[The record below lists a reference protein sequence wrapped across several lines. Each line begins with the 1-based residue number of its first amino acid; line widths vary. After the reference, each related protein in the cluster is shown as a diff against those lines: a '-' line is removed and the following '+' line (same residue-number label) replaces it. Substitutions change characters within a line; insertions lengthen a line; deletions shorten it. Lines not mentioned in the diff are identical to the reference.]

1 MKHLNENSMKKCF
14 LLMAGI
20 ILLVFAACQS
30 DELANGGRN
39 GEVAAS
45 FSVQLPGNGN
55 DAVTRAA
62 TAGDGTS
69 VNRCIMEI
77 YLNDELY
84 SRQIGAIQPDGLTAG
99 FDVRLVTS
107 QTYKF
112 VFWADHVESVEG
124 EAIKTDLHYNTADL
138 RNISMKGDYNGSSKD
153 DTRDA
158 FFASLEKLVTNAF
171 SESVELTRPFGQLN
185 IKTEDLASIPDNQK
199 EAFVPVTAGLSFK
212 NLYTGFN
219 AATGNLLGEPTAVAY
234 KAASDVV
241 DANGNLTVDYL
252 FAPNTAGG
260 QHLVNMTLAVYNA
273 AGGQI
278 TTKDLNNI
286 PVQRNYKTNVTG
298 NLLTV
303 DSKVN
308 VTVAPAFSS
317 PALSETVIEVAS
329 VSEVAEALKTNTNVV
344 VTEAPKEAATISLPK
359 YESGD
364 VAVSITLP
372 ETSNDITINYTKET
386 GGESKNAPKELNI
399 TAPSA
404 SKIIIDASESTVTL
418 NGQSYTAVEAT
429 TADNTLIVESSVTIG
444 TLTLKKGN
452 VKLYGKITTSVS
464 KDTGWSG
471 TIIRCL
477 DNQQS
482 YDNLIA
488 DNVSGYTSILIEREA
503 SFDASKASANASAT
517 VGKPM
522 KIAANATIAHLKM
535 HVDQAAVSP
544 IEIIDGAANVVFD
557 DLTVSS
563 TNEQSLVKVVG
574 TGQKV
579 TIRNGSLLLT
589 SGKSNQSGFNI
600 QNGGHENTITALLE
614 DTYIGFGATKVNVD
628 KSQDYTYTDEK
639 KNDFTK
645 SAWSRAITVGYNSAK
660 AYDGTAVTNLT
671 VNRCVFEG
679 VYYVINTLH
688 NVSLNVDVDDSV
700 LDGRAAFNIW
710 STAKAGSTFNVKNSK
725 LIGRNCFSGPTEVF
739 ATVVLNGYNS
749 DDGASVKYVRNNTI
763 TLDNCDVVSDNAPQ
777 TETNYQ
783 YGVSMRSPYYNKLI
797 LKNHTKFRETQAPRL
812 PHVVDFNTNA
822 WRNEVLA
829 DGSVNLDGCAAG
841 ATVLPSNKWSGHSY
855 ASVGTVADDG
865 KIYIGDPDVLAG
877 FIQDGANGKGVEVVL
892 VRDLDMGSHNITLN
906 TSFKS
911 ISNCTFN
918 GNNHT
923 IANYTLS
930 NKLYAGLLPNAI
942 SVTVRNLTLKNAN
955 ITAVDDGKNNAYAGG
970 FIGCAY
976 GTNVVENCTLENS
989 TVQGINK
996 VGGIAGFQAENGISI
1011 RNCTVKGSVVKV
1023 DTENQEYGQ
1032 CGGIL
1037 GYIGSVAAANEVSGN
1052 FIIDTKVEAPAN
1064 TNAGEEHRK
1073 SSICVGTLHGV
1084 VGQSLVI
1091 DMPFGYIQGSTFN
1104 GKPLDKTEYMGL
1116 LGGVRFTDAHP
1127 SLTIN
1132 GTRY

>member
-1 MKHLNENSMKKCF
+1 MKKCF

-55 DAVTRAA
+55 NAVTRAA

-99 FDVRLVTS
+99 FDIRLVTS

-124 EAIKTDLHYNTADL
+124 DAIKTDLHYNTADL
-138 RNISMKGDYNGSSKD
+138 RNISMQGDYNGSGKD

-185 IKTEDLASIPDNQK
+185 IKTEDLVSIPDNQK
-199 EAFVPVTAGLSFK
+199 EEFVPVTAGLSFK

-219 AATGNLLGEPTAVAY
+219 AATGDLLGELTAVAY
-234 KAASDVV
+234 KAASAVA

-273 AGGQI
+273 AGEQI
-278 TTKDLNNI
+278 TTKALNNI

-303 DSKVN
+303 DGKVN
-308 VTVAPAFSS
+308 VMVTPAFSS
-317 PALSETVIEVAS
+317 PALSEKVIEVAS

-372 ETSNDITINYTKET
+372 ETSNDITINYATET
-386 GGESKNAPKELNI
+386 GGDSKNAPKELNI
-399 TAPSA
+399 TAPSI

-503 SFDASKASANASAT
+503 SFDASKVSDNASAT

-614 DTYIGFGATKVNVD
+614 DTYIGFGATKLNVD

-639 KNDFTK
+639 KGDFTK

-688 NVSLNVDVDDSV
+688 NVSLNVDVDNSI

-725 LIGRNCFSGPTEVF
+725 LIGRNCFSGPTEEF
-739 ATVVLNGYNS
+739 ATVVLNDYNS
-749 DDGASVKYVRNNTI
+749 NDVASVKYVRNNTI

-783 YGVSMRSPYYNKLI
+783 YGISMRSPYYNKLI
-797 LKNHTKFRETQAPRL
+797 LKNHTKFRETQTPRL

-841 ATVLPSNKWSGHSY
+841 VTVLPSNKWSGHSY

-877 FIQDGANGKGVEVVL
+877 FIQGGANGKGAEVVL
-892 VRDLDMGSHNITLN
+892 VRDLDMGSHNITLS

-942 SVTVRNLTLKNAN
+942 SVTVRNLTLKHAN

-1084 VGQSLVI
+1084 AGQSLVI

>member
-1 MKHLNENSMKKCF
+1 MKKCF

-112 VFWADHVESVEG
+112 VFWADHVESVED

-344 VTEAPKEAATISLPK
+344 VMEAPKEAATISLPK

-372 ETSNDITINYTKET
+372 ETSNDITINYTTET
-386 GGESKNAPKELNI
+386 GEESKNAPKELNI
-399 TAPSA
+399 TAPSV

-429 TADNTLIVESSVTIG
+429 TADNTLIVGKDVTVAD
-444 TLTLKKGN
+444 LTVKKGN
-452 VKLYGKITTSVS
+452 VEIYGTVNNINFTDNGGYVTVYSVS
-464 KDTGWSG
+464 TAAQLKAAGALVTQKKCRKIVLTADIDLNGSSENLWEPMNAEYNALKNGETNLEEFDGG
-471 TIIRCL
+471 NHTIR
-477 DNQQS
+477 
-482 YDNLIA
+482 NLYV
-488 DNVSGYTSILIEREA
+488 DNVTNKTNTKGNYYGGL
-503 SFDASKASANASAT
+503 FYVLNGT
-517 VGKPM
+517 VKDL
-522 KIAANATIAHLKM
+522 T
-535 HVDQAAVSP
+535 
-544 IEIIDGAANVVFD
+544 IDGATVTCFRGAALIGRLDAGLVENCHVKNAKIYSEQKAGGLAGYVNNSSQDLIIRGCSASDITLDKLSSMDEAYMMGGFIGYLQSYERNTLIENNSVSNIAINYIYTSPDEVTDKVADMEQTYCHAFIGNVINTSKKDESYNKYSVVLKNNRVDKQLENAVTCDRTNNYIGWWAGDYNLNGNNVSYSTKLVIDGEIMDRWIEVKRVANLLRTGGDISIYRYVDLTKNNESSQEINITAETVLTLEKNAVLIVGKQQVNNKSKLTVKGAGAMKATDYLLMNETGAELIIEGGNFTATSATDANGVAVYNQGKCTVNSGVFD
-557 DLTVSS
+557 APGFTLMNTGNADMTITGGTVKCGGIKTGYALMAAGSAAKLTVSGGDI
-563 TNEQSLVKVVG
+563 EAIQSIGGAQVNISG
-574 TGQKV
+574 
-579 TIRNGSLLLT
+579 GSV
-589 SGKSNQSGFNI
+589 
-600 QNGGHENTITALLE
+600 
-614 DTYIGFGATKVNVD
+614 Y
-628 KSQDYTYTDEK
+628 
-639 KNDFTK
+639 
-645 SAWSRAITVGYNSAK
+645 
-660 AYDGTAVTNLT
+660 
-671 VNRCVFEG
+671 CEG
-679 VYYVINTLH
+679 VYYALYNGGGNT
-688 NVSLNVDVDDSV
+688 SIS
-700 LDGRAAFNIW
+700 GGYFYSPTGKNIY
-710 STAKAGSTFNVKNSK
+710 V
-725 LIGRNCFSGPTEVF
+725 
-739 ATVVLNGYNS
+739 
-749 DDGASVKYVRNNTI
+749 AS
-763 TLDNCDVVSDNAPQ
+763 
-777 TETNYQ
+777 
-783 YGVSMRSPYYNKLI
+783 
-797 LKNHTKFRETQAPRL
+797 
-812 PHVVDFNTNA
+812 
-822 WRNEVLA
+822 
-829 DGSVNLDGCAAG
+829 
-841 ATVLPSNKWSGHSY
+841 
-855 ASVGTVADDG
+855 GTVKTTGGYFSDKSAPLESG
-865 KIYIGDPDVLAG
+865 YK
-877 FIQDGANGKGVEVVL
+877 FQD
-892 VRDLDMGSHNITLN
+892 
-906 TSFKS
+906 
-911 ISNCTFN
+911 
-918 GNNHT
+918 
-923 IANYTLS
+923 
-930 NKLYAGLLPNAI
+930 I
-942 SVTVRNLTLKNAN
+942 SVT
-955 ITAVDDGKNNAYAGG
+955 
-970 FIGCAY
+970 
-976 GTNVVENCTLENS
+976 
-989 TVQGINK
+989 
-996 VGGIAGFQAENGISI
+996 ENG
-1011 RNCTVKGSVVKV
+1011 NQYNYQVVS
-1023 DTENQEYGQ
+1023 E
-1032 CGGIL
+1032 
-1037 GYIGSVAAANEVSGN
+1037 
-1052 FIIDTKVEAPAN
+1052 
-1064 TNAGEEHRK
+1064 
-1073 SSICVGTLHGV
+1073 
-1084 VGQSLVI
+1084 
-1091 DMPFGYIQGSTFN
+1091 
-1104 GKPLDKTEYMGL
+1104 
-1116 LGGVRFTDAHP
+1116 
-1127 SLTIN
+1127 
-1132 GTRY
+1132 

>member
-1 MKHLNENSMKKCF
+1 MKKCF

-20 ILLVFAACQS
+20 ILLTFTACQS

-84 SRQIGAIQPDGLTAG
+84 SRQIGTIQPDGLTAG

-185 IKTEDLASIPDNQK
+185 IKTEDLASIPNNQK

-372 ETSNDITINYTKET
+372 ETSQDITINYTKET
-386 GGESKNAPKELNI
+386 GEESKNAPKELNI

-429 TADNTLIVESSVTIG
+429 TADNTLIVGKDVTVAD
-444 TLTLKKGN
+444 LTVKKGN
-452 VKLYGKITTSVS
+452 VEIYGTVNNISFTDNGGYVTVYSVS
-464 KDTGWSG
+464 TAAQLKAAGALVTQKKCRKIVLTADIDLNGSSENLWEPMNAEYNALKNG
-471 TIIRCL
+471 EANLEEFDGGNHTIR
-477 DNQQS
+477 
-482 YDNLIA
+482 NLYV
-488 DNVSGYTSILIEREA
+488 DNVTNKTNTKGNYYGGL
-503 SFDASKASANASAT
+503 FYVLNGT
-517 VGKPM
+517 VKDL
-522 KIAANATIAHLKM
+522 T
-535 HVDQAAVSP
+535 
-544 IEIIDGAANVVFD
+544 IDGA
-557 DLTVSS
+557 TV
-563 TNEQSLVKVVG
+563 TCF
-574 TGQKV
+574 
-579 TIRNGSLLLT
+579 R
-589 SGKSNQSGFNI
+589 
-600 QNGGHENTITALLE
+600 
-614 DTYIGFGATKVNVD
+614 GA
-628 KSQDYTYTDEK
+628 
-639 KNDFTK
+639 
-645 SAWSRAITVGYNSAK
+645 A
-660 AYDGTAVTNLT
+660 
-671 VNRCVFEG
+671 
-679 VYYVINTLH
+679 
-688 NVSLNVDVDDSV
+688 
-700 LDGRAAFNIW
+700 
-710 STAKAGSTFNVKNSK
+710 
-725 LIGRNCFSGPTEVF
+725 LIGRLDAGLVENCHVKNARIYSEQKAGGL
-739 ATVVLNGYNS
+739 AGYVNNS
-749 DDGASVKYVRNNTI
+749 SQDLIIRGCSASDI
-763 TLDNCDVVSDNAPQ
+763 TLDKLS
-777 TETNYQ
+777 
-783 YGVSMRSPYYNKLI
+783 SMD
-797 LKNHTKFRETQAPRL
+797 E
-812 PHVVDFNTNA
+812 
-822 WRNEVLA
+822 
-829 DGSVNLDGCAAG
+829 
-841 ATVLPSNKWSGHSY
+841 
-855 ASVGTVADDG
+855 
-865 KIYIGDPDVLAG
+865 
-877 FIQDGANGKGVEVVL
+877 
-892 VRDLDMGSHNITLN
+892 
-906 TSFKS
+906 
-911 ISNCTFN
+911 
-918 GNNHT
+918 
-923 IANYTLS
+923 
-930 NKLYAGLLPNAI
+930 
-942 SVTVRNLTLKNAN
+942 
-955 ITAVDDGKNNAYAGG
+955 AYMMGG
-970 FIGCAY
+970 FIGYLQSYERNTLIENNSVSNIAINYIYTSPDEVTDKVADMEQTYCHAFIGNVINTSKKDESY
-976 GTNVVENCTLENS
+976 NKYSVVLKNNRVDKQLENAVTCDRTNNYIGWWAGDYNLNGNNVSYSTKLVIDGEIMDRWIEVKRVANLLRTGGDISIYRYVDLTKNNESSQEINITAETVLTLEKNA
-989 TVQGINK
+989 VLIVGKQQVNNK
-996 VGGIAGFQAENGISI
+996 SKL
-1011 RNCTVKGSVVKV
+1011 TVKGAGAMKATDYLLMNETGAELIIEGGIFTATSATDANGVAVYNQGKCTVNSGVFDAPGFTLMNTGNADMTVTGGTVK
-1023 DTENQEYGQ
+1023 
-1032 CGGIL
+1032 CGGIKT
-1037 GYIGSVAAANEVSGN
+1037 GYALMAAGSAAKLTVSGGDIEAIQSIGGAQVNISGGSVYCEGTYYALYNGGGNTSISGGYFYSPTGKNIYVASGTVKTTGGYFSDKSAPLESGYKFQDVSVTENGN
-1052 FIIDTKVEAPAN
+1052 QYN
-1064 TNAGEEHRK
+1064 YQ
-1073 SSICVGTLHGV
+1073 V
-1084 VGQSLVI
+1084 VS
-1091 DMPFGYIQGSTFN
+1091 
-1104 GKPLDKTEYMGL
+1104 E
-1116 LGGVRFTDAHP
+1116 
-1127 SLTIN
+1127 
-1132 GTRY
+1132 

>member
-1 MKHLNENSMKKCF
+1 M
-14 LLMAGI
+14 
-20 ILLVFAACQS
+20 
-30 DELANGGRN
+30 
-39 GEVAAS
+39 
-45 FSVQLPGNGN
+45 
-55 DAVTRAA
+55 
-62 TAGDGTS
+62 
-69 VNRCIMEI
+69 
-77 YLNDELY
+77 
-84 SRQIGAIQPDGLTAG
+84 
-99 FDVRLVTS
+99 
-107 QTYKF
+107 
-112 VFWADHVESVEG
+112 
-124 EAIKTDLHYNTADL
+124 
-138 RNISMKGDYNGSSKD
+138 
-153 DTRDA
+153 
-158 FFASLEKLVTNAF
+158 
-171 SESVELTRPFGQLN
+171 
-185 IKTEDLASIPDNQK
+185 
-199 EAFVPVTAGLSFK
+199 
-212 NLYTGFN
+212 
-219 AATGNLLGEPTAVAY
+219 
-234 KAASDVV
+234 
-241 DANGNLTVDYL
+241 
-252 FAPNTAGG
+252 
-260 QHLVNMTLAVYNA
+260 
-273 AGGQI
+273 
-278 TTKDLNNI
+278 
-286 PVQRNYKTNVTG
+286 
-298 NLLTV
+298 
-303 DSKVN
+303 
-308 VTVAPAFSS
+308 
-317 PALSETVIEVAS
+317 
-329 VSEVAEALKTNTNVV
+329 
-344 VTEAPKEAATISLPK
+344 
-359 YESGD
+359 
-364 VAVSITLP
+364 
-372 ETSNDITINYTKET
+372 
-386 GGESKNAPKELNI
+386 
-399 TAPSA
+399 
-404 SKIIIDASESTVTL
+404 
-418 NGQSYTAVEAT
+418 
-429 TADNTLIVESSVTIG
+429 
-444 TLTLKKGN
+444 
-452 VKLYGKITTSVS
+452 
-464 KDTGWSG
+464 
-471 TIIRCL
+471 
-477 DNQQS
+477 
-482 YDNLIA
+482 
-488 DNVSGYTSILIEREA
+488 
-503 SFDASKASANASAT
+503 
-517 VGKPM
+517 
-522 KIAANATIAHLKM
+522 
-535 HVDQAAVSP
+535 
-544 IEIIDGAANVVFD
+544 
-557 DLTVSS
+557 
-563 TNEQSLVKVVG
+563 
-574 TGQKV
+574 
-579 TIRNGSLLLT
+579 
-589 SGKSNQSGFNI
+589 
-600 QNGGHENTITALLE
+600 
-614 DTYIGFGATKVNVD
+614 
-628 KSQDYTYTDEK
+628 
-639 KNDFTK
+639 
-645 SAWSRAITVGYNSAK
+645 
-660 AYDGTAVTNLT
+660 TNLT

-797 LKNHTKFRETQAPRL
+797 LKNHTKFRETQTPRL

-829 DGSVNLDGCAAG
+829 DGSVNLDGCAVG

-865 KIYIGDPDVLAG
+865 KIYIGDPDVLAS
-877 FIQDGANGKGVEVVL
+877 FIQGGANGKGAEVVL
-892 VRDLDMGSHNITLN
+892 VRDLDMGSHNITLS

-930 NKLYAGLLPNAI
+930 NKQYAGLLPNAI

-1084 VGQSLVI
+1084 AGQSLVI